1 MRWNPRESD
10 RKILKCLNYKIPQG
24 KNFKKTSFILSWKR
38 NLLGSTAF
46 ESDVNLPNLATRER
60 LRKKVTFYKK
70 LESHIM
76 VTDRPCKACTL
87 KYLLCRAFSWAFF
100 HIECLV
106 DGFIVVPEYENYLET
121 LLPCILL
128 HILLSLL
135 ELHRRGISEPSSLF
149 YFGLRRGKIVKPR
162 KKNEGLSPLLLYLY
176 LTFFCEFCESFGKRF
191 SNCVVKLLKDVYLNT
206 PIDRLEH
213 A

>member
-162 KKNEGLSPLLLYLY
+162 KKKWRVISIAVIFVLNIFLRVLWN
-176 LTFFCEFCESFGKRF
+176 F
-191 SNCVVKLLKDVYLNT
+191 SKMS
-206 PIDRLEH
+206 I
-213 A
+213 

>member
-24 KNFKKTSFILSWKR
+24 KNFTKTSFVLSWKR
-38 NLLGSTAF
+38 NLLRLTAF

-70 LESHIM
+70 LESHIT

-128 HILLSLL
+128 HILLPLL
-135 ELHRRGISEPSSLF
+135 ELHPRGISEPSSLF
-149 YFGLRRGKIVKPR
+149 YFGLRRGKIE

-176 LTFFCEFCESFGKRF
+176 LTFFCEFCESFGKHF

-206 PIDRLEH
+206 PIDQLEH

>member
-1 MRWNPRESD
+1 M
-10 RKILKCLNYKIPQG
+10 
-24 KNFKKTSFILSWKR
+24 
-38 NLLGSTAF
+38 LGLTAF

-87 KYLLCRAFSWAFF
+87 EYLLCRAFSWAFF

-128 HILLSLL
+128 YILLSLL

-162 KKNEGLSPLLLYLY
+162 KKKWRFISIAVIFVLNIFLRVLRKLWK
-176 LTFFCEFCESFGKRF
+176 TFFKLCCETSQRCLSKHTNR
-191 SNCVVKLLKDVYLNT
+191 
-206 PIDRLEH
+206 PIR
-213 A
+213 ARIIS